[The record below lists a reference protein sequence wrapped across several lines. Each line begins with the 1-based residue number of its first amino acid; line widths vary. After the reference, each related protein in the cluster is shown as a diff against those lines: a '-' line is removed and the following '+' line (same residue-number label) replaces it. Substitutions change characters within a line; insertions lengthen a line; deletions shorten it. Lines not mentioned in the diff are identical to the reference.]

1 MNRRTLL
8 LFAALLLAV
17 ASTITAQEKTTLSL
31 RDCIDLAL
39 KQGYAASSVSSDYQ
53 SSRRNYQASLR
64 RLRTTI
70 DVSLDL
76 PNYRES
82 LTNQFNPTSQAYQFY
97 QTQTLQMQAS
107 LNIIQPI
114 VYTGGTFTFR
124 DYVFRRD
131 QTSGLSGSSQ
141 TTRDYFSNF
150 SVEFRQPFFTANQL
164 GITHEKALL
173 GLQQTQTAFVRDQL
187 NVVYNVTNEYFVV
200 YQLLQK
206 LMIVQEQV
214 DQNNDSYSTAQSK
227 YEAGLIAEVEAL
239 KSEVDLV
246 TSQNDLLN
254 AQRDLA
260 REKNT
265 LRLMLGIS
273 SAAEIELRDSIVY
286 HPVDVDTAKAVQSAL
301 TNRSELTIGETTKRL
316 RAMDIDL
323 AHAKRDFR
331 FDLTAA
337 YGLNRNDTDP
347 ARVFEDFGATRN
359 AALTISIPIFDWG
372 TNSLEVESAEIQYR
386 SAVAAQDYA
395 RQQIR
400 QEVLDL
406 INRYRVAESRIKVLR
421 KVVSVAQRG
430 YDINLE
436 RFKSGTINQ
445 DELALSQQRLTSAK
459 LNDLAALVDYKLA
472 LEDLKRKTLWNFEKN
487 EAVGVVEETEE

>member
-1 MNRRTLL
+1 L
-8 LFAALLLAV
+8 
-17 ASTITAQEKTTLSL
+17 
-31 RDCIDLAL
+31 
-39 KQGYAASSVSSDYQ
+39 
-53 SSRRNYQASLR
+53 
-64 RLRTTI
+64 
-70 DVSLDL
+70 
-76 PNYRES
+76 
-82 LTNQFNPTSQAYQFY
+82 
-97 QTQTLQMQAS
+97 
-107 LNIIQPI
+107 
-114 VYTGGTFTFR
+114 
-124 DYVFRRD
+124 
-131 QTSGLSGSSQ
+131 
-141 TTRDYFSNF
+141 
-150 SVEFRQPFFTANQL
+150 
-164 GITHEKALL
+164 
-173 GLQQTQTAFVRDQL
+173 
-187 NVVYNVTNEYFVV
+187 
-200 YQLLQK
+200 
-206 LMIVQEQV
+206 
-214 DQNNDSYSTAQSK
+214 
-227 YEAGLIAEVEAL
+227 
-239 KSEVDLV
+239 
-246 TSQNDLLN
+246 
-254 AQRDLA
+254 
-260 REKNT
+260 
-265 LRLMLGIS
+265 
-273 SAAEIELRDSIVY
+273 
-286 HPVDVDTAKAVQSAL
+286 DTAKAVQSAL

-337 YGLNRNDTDP
+337 YGLNRNDADP

-386 SAVAAQDYA
+386 SAVAAQDYT

-487 EAVGVVEETEE
+487 EAVGVVEETQE